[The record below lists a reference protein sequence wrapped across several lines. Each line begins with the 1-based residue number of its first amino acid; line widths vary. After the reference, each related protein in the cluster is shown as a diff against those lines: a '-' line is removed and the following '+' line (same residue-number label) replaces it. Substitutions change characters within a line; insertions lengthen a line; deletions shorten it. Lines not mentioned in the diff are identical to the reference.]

1 MLILPIP
8 LVSSEIVVFHLPK
21 GACSKDSAK
30 SKRKSHLA
38 DQPLTSPR
46 YPPRDPKQLLHLW
59 SKKWTYY
66 SSTGTRKSW
75 AAWNKF
81 LETVVPS
88 CTSMDFNIDP
98 SKVIKY
104 VFFKDLSTRI
114 AGFFLRPWS
123 VSGGYICSSG
133 WASFQACKIT
143 RQETLPIQAATR
155 SKDYEPLVSLKSA
168 ASKWLRESIHFLA
181 GFGVC
186 ENIRPGRPKA
196 VGQEVAGV
204 TCNDQGRTYPR
215 IQIQMTK
222 GYIIV
227 RHTVLIWKISSSDLF
242 FVPAIANLG
251 QIKECNAYLCGVHQ
265 RFHDQ
270 HRLHPFAFHDDWIYH
285 IIKYE

>member
-1 MLILPIP
+1 
-8 LVSSEIVVFHLPK
+8 
-21 GACSKDSAK
+21 
-30 SKRKSHLA
+30 
-38 DQPLTSPR
+38 
-46 YPPRDPKQLLHLW
+46 
-59 SKKWTYY
+59 
-66 SSTGTRKSW
+66 
-75 AAWNKF
+75 
-81 LETVVPS
+81 
-88 CTSMDFNIDP
+88 MDFNIDP

-114 AGFFLRPWS
+114 AGHFLRPWS

-143 RQETLPIQAATR
+143 RQETLPRTT
-155 SKDYEPLVSLKSA
+155 SH
-168 ASKWLRESIHFLA
+168 WLAWNLQHPN
-181 GFGVC
+181 GC
-186 ENIRPGRPKA
+186 ENRFTFMRDLGSVKTFVQGDRRLSAKKLL
-196 VGQEVAGV
+196 GV
-204 TCNDQGRTYPR
+204 TCNDQGRTYPP

-270 HRLHPFAFHDDWIYH
+270 HRFHPFAFHDDWIYH